1 MKKKIVYA
9 TMLMS
14 TIALLSTGFAA
25 WIINIGD
32 SKQYAGSI
40 AVDTVSNVSRIIGDF
55 AWEGYDPEGSHTR
68 LSSGTE
74 AYSYSSPRFD
84 GSGNPVICYGGS
96 FDGAGKSGEDFYN
109 NHSNDYGEDFYE
121 NLIVSATFTVTNVP
135 NNETL
140 NLSVF
145 DSIEFSL
152 SGTSGTAFADAV
164 TKGYIS
170 GLPKFDKE
178 SNKFNNSGIESG
190 SYGVKLEKIESA
202 EGISDENSKYK
213 ITIKFGWGE
222 AFSYKNPYDYYND
235 NKGNEG
241 FSAVDLLENLS
252 GMENALD
259 KVSYNL
265 TIKTAKANKQD

>member
-32 SKQYAGSI
+32 SEQYDGSI

-55 AWEGYDPEGSHTR
+55 AWEGYNPEGSHTR
-68 LSSGTE
+68 LSSGTK

-84 GSGNPVICYGGS
+84 ESGNPVICYGGS
-96 FDGAGKSGEDFYN
+96 VDGAGVSGDDFYN
-109 NHSNDYGEDFYE
+109 DHLNDAYGNNFYE

-135 NNETL
+135 NKETL
-140 NLSVF
+140 DLSVF

-152 SGTSGTAFADAV
+152 SDTSGTAFANAV
-164 TKGYIS
+164 TNGYIS

-178 SNKFNNSGIESG
+178 SNKFNNSDIESG

-202 EGISDENSKYK
+202 EEISDENSKYK

-241 FSAVDLLENLS
+241 FSADTLLTNLS

-265 TIKTAKANKQD
+265 TIKTAKQA